1 MNNKLNLHTQ
11 CAALGLAALAL
22 SVSHAHGQSFVLK
35 EFSNLTLAIPDG
47 DPFGLSQNTDIAL
60 PAGAHE
66 IVGIQLTL
74 DIAGGFNGDLYAS
87 LTHGNGFAVL
97 LNRAG
102 RDGANALG
110 YDDAGFQITLA
121 DGAGNSD
128 VHVYRDVE
136 GGSLGGAA
144 LTGTWAPDGRAV
156 DPAQVDVGD
165 ARTATFA
172 SFDGLDPSG
181 RWTLYLLDGEA
192 GDEAELRGWSLR
204 VTYAAV
210 PEAGA
215 MVGWGAVGLVGFG
228 VWRGWRRRA
237 GRSFR
242 NVEA

>member
-1 MNNKLNLHTQ
+1 MNIQGNLHIQ
-11 CAALGLAALAL
+11 CAALGFAALAL
-22 SVSHAHGQSFVLK
+22 SVSHAHGQAFVLK
-35 EFSNLTLAIPDG
+35 EFSNLTLTIPDG
-47 DPFGLSQNTDIAL
+47 DPFGVSQNADIAL

-66 IVGIQLTL
+66 IVDVQLTL

-97 LNRAG
+97 LNRVG

-121 DGAGNSD
+121 DGTGNSD
-128 VHVYRDVE
+128 VHVYREIV
-136 GGSLGGAA
+136 GGSLGGGS

-172 SFDGLDPSG
+172 SFEGMDPSG
-181 RWTLYLLDGEA
+181 RWTLYLLDAEA

-210 PEAGA
+210 PEVGA
-215 MVGWGAVGLVGFG
+215 MAGLGAVGLALFG
-228 VWRGWRRRA
+228 VWHGWGRRRVS
-237 GRSFR
+237 RVR